1 MKEND
6 VIIITLKGENTK
18 KYFLDKI
25 APNFGVRFKEIP
37 KESLEIEVEV
47 VAKKEM
53 DDPQRKILGF
63 MKKHKGRYYSIRDLA
78 YFTKCTEAQVKET
91 LKSSEGR
98 KRIQAIKMR
107 GYTYFYILNKI
118 L

>member
-6 VIIITLKGENTK
+6 VITK

-25 APNFGVRFKEIP
+25 GLIFGVRFKEIP

-53 DDPQRKILGF
+53 DDPQRKI
-63 MKKHKGRYYSIRDLA
+63 
-78 YFTKCTEAQVKET
+78 V
-91 LKSSEGR
+91 
-98 KRIQAIKMR
+98 
-107 GYTYFYILNKI
+107 
-118 L
+118 

>member
-6 VIIITLKGENTK
+6 VITK

-25 APNFGVRFKEIP
+25 ALNFGVRFKEIP

-63 MKKHKGRYYSIRDLA
+63 MKKHKGHYYSIREFA

-98 KRIQAIKMR
+98 KRIKAIKMR
-107 GYTYFYILNKI
+107 GSTYFYILKNNI
-118 L
+118 IM

>member
-18 KYFLDKI
+18 KYFLNKI

-53 DDPQRKILGF
+53 DDPQRKILDF
-63 MKKHKGRYYSIRDLA
+63 MKKHKGQYFDLRELAYYTKYTKSKLKTILKSLRKRDL
-78 YFTKCTEAQVKET
+78 
-91 LKSSEGR
+91 
-98 KRIQAIKMR
+98 IKTIKFR
-107 GYTYFYILNKI
+107 NGFTYFYIPKD
-118 L
+118 